1 MALIVQKYG
10 GTSVGSVERIQVVAT
25 RVLKTVKAGNSVVVV
40 VSAMGKSTDELVKLA
55 HAVSTNPSR
64 REMDMLLSTGE
75 QVSIALLSMA
85 LQELGQPA
93 ISLTGAQVGIVTEA
107 EHTRARILH
116 IQTQRIERHLLDGKV
131 VVVAGFQG
139 ITSIEELEITTLG
152 RGGSDTSA
160 VALAAAL
167 QADYCEIYTDV
178 PGILTTDPR
187 LVTDAQLMSE
197 ITCDEMLELASLGAK
212 VLHPRAVEIARNYGM
227 PLVVRS
233 SWTEDPGTRVV
244 SPMPQPRSLVNLEI
258 ARPVDGVEF
267 NADQAKVALLRVPD
281 CPGIAARLFGEIAR
295 QKLDVDLIIQSI
307 HEGNTNDIAFT
318 VATPILKQAEA
329 VAAAIA
335 PVLRSHP
342 DPKLGEAEV
351 MVQQQIAK
359 VSIVGAGM
367 IGRPGVAA
375 QMFAT
380 LSAAGVNIQM
390 ISTSEV
396 KVSCVIDAV
405 DGDRAVAALGE
416 AFEITSQKI
425 AGEQRTEGR
434 GQKAEGRR
442 QETQPKIQNPKSKIS
457 TTYIPQSIPPVR
469 GVALDLN
476 QARLAIRQ
484 VPDRP
489 GMAAKLFG
497 LLAQHNISVDMII
510 QSQRCRV
517 INGVPTRDIACT
529 VAQIDAQA
537 AKKTLEQAAADL
549 GWGEVV
555 VDSAIAKVSIVG
567 AGMVG
572 QPGVA
577 ARMFEAL
584 AQHQINIQMIATSE
598 IKISCVVAQEQGVA
612 ALQAI
617 HAAFGLAGNQHF
629 QVPA

>member
-10 GTSVGSVERIQVVAT
+10 GTSVGTVERMLAVAD
-25 RVLKTVKAGNSVVVV
+25 RVLKTAKAGNSVVVV
-40 VSAMGKSTDELVKLA
+40 VSAMGKSTDALVKLA
-55 HAVSTNPSR
+55 NSISTNPSR

-116 IQTQRIERHLLDGKV
+116 IQTERIERHLQDGKV
-131 VVVAGFQG
+131 AVVAGFQG
-139 ITSIEELEITTLG
+139 ISSTLELEITTLG

-167 QADYCEIYTDV
+167 KADYCEIYTDV

-187 LVTDAQLMSE
+187 LVPEAQLMSE

-212 VLHPRAVEIARNYGM
+212 VLHPRAVEIARNYGV

-233 SWTEDPGTRVV
+233 SWTDDPGTWVV
-244 SPMPQPRSLVNLEI
+244 SPTPQPRSLVDLEI

-267 NADQAKVALLRVPD
+267 DKEQARVALLRVPD
-281 CPGIAARLFGEIAR
+281 RPGVAARLFGEIAR
-295 QKLDVDLIIQSI
+295 QNLDVDLIIQSI
-307 HEGNTNDIAFT
+307 HDGNSNDIAFT
-318 VATPILKQAEA
+318 VATSNLKQAEA

-335 PVLRSHP
+335 PVLRSQNQP
-342 DPKLGEAEV
+342 NVGEAEV

-359 VSIVGAGM
+359 VSIAGAGM

-380 LSAAGVNIQM
+380 LWAAGINLQM

-396 KVSCVIDAV
+396 KVSCVVDAA
-405 DGDRAVAALGE
+405 DCDRAVAALSE
-416 AFEITSQKI
+416 AFEIANQESGI
-425 AGEQRTEGR
+425 SRGGGEV
-434 GQKAEGRR
+434 RR
-442 QETQPKIQNPKSKIS
+442 SGDRENGLLMSGITPSSVAPH
-457 TTYIPQSIPPVR
+457 PVPPVR

-476 QARLAIRQ
+476 QARLAIRH
-484 VPDRP
+484 VLDRP
-489 GMAAKLFG
+489 GMAAKIFG

-517 INGVPTRDIACT
+517 INGVPTRDIAFT
-529 VAQIDAQA
+529 VSQMDAES
-537 AKKTLEQAAADL
+537 AKKTLEQAATDL

-567 AGMVG
+567 AGMLG

-577 ARMFEAL
+577 AQMFEAL

-617 HAAFGLAGNQHF
+617 HAAFGLGGTQ
-629 QVPA
+629 QIQMPA